1 MHPLIHH
8 GFPEG
13 EPIATS
19 VLKYTGIDIHAHTL
33 EETLKLLADHHA
45 QARSQLSPTTAQFGA
60 QVLRLKYDYLVKE
73 LVLYRKVDEE
83 RGI

>member
-33 EETLKLLADHHA
+33 KETLKLLADHHA

-60 QVLRLKYDYLVKE
+60 QVLRLKYDYLTKQLTLHHKGE
-73 LVLYRKVDEE
+73 
-83 RGI
+83 

>member
-8 GFPEG
+8 GFPEE

-33 EETLKLLADHHA
+33 EETLKLIADHHA
-45 QARSQLSPTTAQFGA
+45 QARSRLSPTTAQYGA
-60 QVLRLKYDYLVKE
+60 QVLRLKYEYLVKQ
-73 LVLYRKVDEE
+73 LKLHQKDE
-83 RGI
+83 

>member
-19 VLKYTGIDIHAHTL
+19 VMKFTGIDIHAHTL

-45 QARSQLSPTTAQFGA
+45 KARSRLSPTTAQFGA
-60 QVLRLKYDYLVKE
+60 QSLRLKYEYLVKQ
-73 LVLYRKVDEE
+73 LKLHQKDE
-83 RGI
+83 

>member
-19 VLKYTGIDIHAHTL
+19 VLKYTGIDIHAHPL

-45 QARSQLSPTTAQFGA
+45 QARSRLSPTTAQFGA
-60 QVLRLKYDYLVKE
+60 QVLRLKYDYLVKQ
-73 LVLYRKVDEE
+73 LKLHHKVE
-83 RGI
+83 